1 MSSFDEDM
9 KQMRKQVTQ
18 EVIFQVNKDPQLYKD
33 FVKARASSED
43 KEMQVDAV
51 IDVVFKYTDEHDD
64 WFGTVF
70 IPELDNVDWKK
81 VIKGV

>member
-9 KQMRKQVTQ
+9 RQMRKQVTQ
-18 EVIFQVNKDPQLYKD
+18 EVIFQINKDAKLYKN
-33 FVKARASSED
+33 FVKARESSED
-43 KEMQVDAV
+43 KELQIDAV
-51 IDVVFKYTDEHDD
+51 VDVVFAYTEAHDD

-70 IPELDNVDWKK
+70 VPELDNVDWKK

>member
-1 MSSFDEDM
+1 MSTFDQDM
-9 KQMRKQVTQ
+9 REMRKQVTQ
-18 EVIFQVNKDPQLYKD
+18 EVIFHINKDPQLYKD
-33 FVKARASSED
+33 FVKARDSTED
-43 KEMQVDAV
+43 KDVKIDKV
-51 IDVVFKYTDEHDD
+51 IDVVFAYTEAHDD